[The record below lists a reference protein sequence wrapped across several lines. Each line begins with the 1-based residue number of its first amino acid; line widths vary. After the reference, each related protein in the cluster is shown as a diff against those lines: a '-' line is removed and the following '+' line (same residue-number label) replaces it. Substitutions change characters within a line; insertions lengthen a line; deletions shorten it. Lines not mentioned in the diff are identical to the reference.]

1 MSKSKRLPEPFVI
14 LAMPRSGTHY
24 LEELLNEHPNVVS
37 NGELLNEYDP
47 NWPDKARLL
56 RSDRELLESA
66 YLRHPTRSDKTD
78 VTHVGCKINEPQ
90 FYDRPGIMAELARWP
105 RLKVVVCRRNPLE
118 SLRSLVQARQ
128 TGEWLKYS
136 PDSDGKPPPLVS
148 LSLNTCETYFKITA
162 EFHDRIR
169 QSFASTNILE
179 LEYEKLLRAPHLC
192 LELVWEFLG
201 LPVQPVSGRAKL
213 QRQEVRPLDQTVQN
227 FNELR
232 RQFKQGPYA
241 RYFEA
246 VDG

>member
-1 MSKSKRLPEPFVI
+1 MLKSERSPEPFVI

-37 NGELLNEYDP
+37 NGELLNEYDQ

-56 RSDRELLESA
+56 RSDRELLECA
-66 YLRHPTRSDKTD
+66 YLRYPTPSDNID

-90 FYDRPGIMAELARWP
+90 FHDRPGMMAELAGWP
-105 RLKVVVCRRNPLE
+105 RLKVIVCRRNPLE

-136 PDSDGKPPPLVS
+136 SDSDDSQPPLVS
-148 LSLNTCETYFKITA
+148 LSVSSCETYFKTTA
-162 EFHDRIR
+162 EFHDRIG

-179 LEYEKLLRAPHLC
+179 LEYETLLREPHLC

-201 LPVQPVSGRAKL
+201 VRMRNVSGRVKL
-213 QRQEVRPLDQTVQN
+213 QRQEVRPLDQTVED
-227 FNELR
+227 FDELR
-232 RQFKQGPYA
+232 RQFKEGPYA

-246 VDG
+246 ADA